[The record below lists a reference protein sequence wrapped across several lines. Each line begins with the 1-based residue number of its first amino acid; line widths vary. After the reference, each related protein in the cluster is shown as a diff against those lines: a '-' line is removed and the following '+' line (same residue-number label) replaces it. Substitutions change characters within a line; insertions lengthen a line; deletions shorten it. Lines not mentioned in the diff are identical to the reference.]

1 MAFRE
6 LDYQTRALG
15 ALDAY
20 LDALSAEKVKAD
32 KAAAFIAENPDV
44 GLELPNFPAKAWET
58 LKLAGQLVGLR
69 QRRRGSRRPGRRGNA

>member
-15 ALDAY
+15 TLDAY
-20 LDALSAEKVKAD
+20 LEALALEKGKAD

-44 GLELPNFPAKAWET
+44 GLELPNFPAKAWDA
-58 LKLAGQLVGLR
+58 LKDAGQIPATRAHFAYCPLT
-69 QRRRGSRRPGRRGNA
+69 